1 MKNIL
6 WPLLVVSLVS
16 CGGGDTVAPMQSL
29 APSPMVDCAGP
40 YCSARRV
47 NVFSGIGIGIWK
59 YQNSTDSGQ
68 LVDID
73 IGGIPAGSEVTLV
86 FSNGSQSAASS
97 LPAAGALGG
106 REARRVEQSLAPEVA
121 QLSALDRSQQQ
132 RQAAGDAFHT
142 SMLEENA
149 KAMALLRRLPRSAA
163 VPQRKQAAA
172 AAQGPASPALGTMRD
187 WIDLSQEGAP
197 VYATTAQAV
206 CPVGNGRNA
215 VIWVDPNAQLGGL
228 VTADNISALV
238 STFCGEDSGSARVT
252 ALLGDYWGPNNYPS
266 DLISDSPL
274 QDINIAIVDVPE
286 STPWAG
292 YHSSINN
299 IRRTVDPAFAKSN
312 EALVFFI
319 NASQLH
325 LSEEYVQSTLL
336 HEATHMLNFYQQG
349 VVRDITCSDWL
360 NETSAMMTEDIVV
373 PSVVRNA
380 DGTGYNT
387 IVKYRLP
394 RYIASGGAVSYV
406 NWSIGNYSLGG
417 AFGAYLNRRFGLS
430 IYRQIVTDCA
440 VGSTSYECLDALIKA
455 NGGLG
460 FVDEFA
466 HFGASVFGLLPAT
479 GSPAKYG
486 FPARTDQGYE
496 LMPIDAS
503 AYAARRP
510 ATAKALDAGYT
521 ATTQT
526 YSVDTPLPSEKRNVK
541 YVRSGVRVPAQT
553 TLVVVER
560 YIGLP
565 SQSGPPRQSFRC
577 HSLPKP
583 ISRPCRCRRI
593 LKAVPAGRQCPRP
606 PSTWRCWHRV
616 FPGGRA
622 ACRNWHHQSG
632 TWLACFG
639 SLSRLRTLPTR
650 QSTLRKYSV
659 AIPKRS

>member
-1 MKNIL
+1 MRGMLPSWRAKMKNIL
-6 WPLLVVSLVS
+6 WLLLVVLLAS
-16 CGGGDTVAPMQSL
+16 CGGGDTVAPIQSL
-29 APSPMVDCAGP
+29 TPSLMVDCAGLN
-40 YCSARRV
+40 CSASKV
-47 NVFSGIGIGIWK
+47 NVFSGTGIGIWK
-59 YQNSTDSGQ
+59 YQNSTDSDR

-73 IGGIPAGSEVTLV
+73 IGGIPAGSKVTLV

-97 LPAAGALGG
+97 LPAAGTLGG
-106 REARRVEQSLAPEVA
+106 RGAWRAEPSLAPEAA

-132 RQAAGDAFHT
+132 RQAAGDAFHA

-149 KAMALLRRLPRSAA
+149 KAATLLRRLQRSAA

-187 WIDLSQEGAP
+187 WIDLTQEGAP

-274 QDINIAIVDVPE
+274 QDVNIAVVDAPDA
-286 STPWAG
+286 TPWAG
-292 YHSSINN
+292 YYASINN

-319 NASQLH
+319 KASQLH
-325 LSEEYVQSTLL
+325 LNEKYIQSSLL
-336 HEATHMLNFYQQG
+336 HEATHMLNFYQQAI
-349 VVRDITCSDWL
+349 VRDITFSDWL

-380 DGTGYNT
+380 DGTGYNA
-387 IVKYRLP
+387 IAKYRVP
-394 RYIASGGAVSYV
+394 RYIASGGAVSYID
-406 NWSIGNYSLGG
+406 WSYGNYDMGG

-460 FVDEFA
+460 FADEFA

-486 FPARTDQGYE
+486 FPARTDQGYA
-496 LMPIDAS
+496 LMPMDAS
-503 AYAARRP
+503 AYAAKRP

-526 YSVDTPLPSEKRNVK
+526 YSVDTLLPSKERHVK

-553 TLVVVER
+553 TLLVVVR
-560 YIGLP
+560 
-565 SQSGPPRQSFRC
+565 
-577 HSLPKP
+577 
-583 ISRPCRCRRI
+583 
-593 LKAVPAGRQCPRP
+593 
-606 PSTWRCWHRV
+606 
-616 FPGGRA
+616 
-622 ACRNWHHQSG
+622 
-632 TWLACFG
+632 
-639 SLSRLRTLPTR
+639 
-650 QSTLRKYSV
+650 
-659 AIPKRS
+659 